1 MTTMFRSFRS
11 VLKMTWG
18 TTSSS
23 KKKGVDTENS
33 RNAFVAVASAPLN
46 SRNSVTVTANST
58 IWQKKEKKTKYGPSQ
73 KLNSEQQSAQDDFNV
88 NGIFWHYCARCQWEM
103 GGWGLTTMNY
113 IHNDDG
119 SF

>member
-1 MTTMFRSFRS
+1 MTG
-11 VLKMTWG
+11 G

-23 KKKGVDTENS
+23 RKKGVDTEKS
-33 RNAFVAVASAPLN
+33 GNAFALQSLVASAPLN

-58 IWQKKEKKTKYGPSQ
+58 IWRRKRNMAQAK
-73 KLNSEQQSAQDDFNV
+73 SAQDDFNV

-103 GGWGLTTMNY
+103 GGWGTPHNY
-113 IHNDDG
+113 IQTDDG